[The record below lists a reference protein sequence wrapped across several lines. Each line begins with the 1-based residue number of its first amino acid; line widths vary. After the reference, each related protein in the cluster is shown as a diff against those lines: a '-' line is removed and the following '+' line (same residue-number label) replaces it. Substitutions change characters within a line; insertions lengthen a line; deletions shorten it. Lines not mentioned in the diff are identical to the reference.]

1 MCRYGLLPLLLCT
14 VLRVCVPSLGWF
26 PQLIGILW
34 STTSAS
40 AVLTMAMPSKAAMLE
55 RPLRPRIRR
64 TLPCMAWPEAIV
76 LGAAF
81 GCKRVL
87 KPVASPWTSAHPI
100 HPLFILYFFFASMHT
115 GV

>member
-1 MCRYGLLPLLLCT
+1 M
-14 VLRVCVPSLGWF
+14 LRVFAPSVGWF

-40 AVLTMAMPSKAAMLE
+40 AVLTMAIPSKAPMIE
-55 RPLRPRIRR
+55 RCLSSVRYPL
-64 TLPCMAWPEAIV
+64 L
-76 LGAAF
+76 AF
-81 GCKRVL
+81 HDLSRESSASESKLL
-87 KPVASPWTSAHPI
+87 KPGVSLRTSARLI